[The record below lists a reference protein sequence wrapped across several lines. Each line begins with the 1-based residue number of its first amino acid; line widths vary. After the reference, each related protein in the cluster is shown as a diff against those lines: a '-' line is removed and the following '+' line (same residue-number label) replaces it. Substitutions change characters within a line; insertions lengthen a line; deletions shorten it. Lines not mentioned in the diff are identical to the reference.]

1 MARAGGRVGG
11 THVLKIGC
19 TLRSITQGYGYAAT
33 IEVLCAALQGN
44 GWGEALAETC
54 AARALASLTPR
65 RTPPPDPPT
74 PRRGERTRPPAR
86 RLPVVV
92 SVVRGGDTTR
102 GPPLTRCHR
111 TLPPWRGAGGSWA

>member
-11 THVLKIGC
+11 THVLKCGC

-65 RTPPPDPPT
+65 RTPPRPT
-74 PRRGERTRPPAR
+74 DTPPRRTNAPPRAPVTRRGVGGAR
-86 RLPVVV
+86 
-92 SVVRGGDTTR
+92 
-102 GPPLTRCHR
+102 
-111 TLPPWRGAGGSWA
+111 W